1 MEPAGALSLLPNI
14 EQNKFMKQVT
24 KHITTDGR
32 RIYGIPVRSFPRL
45 VSIVHLI
52 SDGDKLILIDT
63 GSGRGDSN
71 SDLMAGLAHIGEH
84 FGETVTLTDI
94 DEIWITH
101 GHMDHFGGLP
111 FVRQHS
117 EAPIGVHILD
127 RRVISNF
134 EERRIVAARRLDEFL
149 EGAGLEEARR
159 LKLMSLYL
167 WSKDIYKSLPIQFLI
182 EEGTP
187 LHGGVM
193 PYHTPGHCP
202 GQVCLM
208 IDDIMLTSD
217 HVLSRI
223 TPHQAPESITRN
235 MGLSH
240 YLDALTKIQQVPGM
254 RLGIGNHED
263 TMTDVY
269 SRIDEIKVA
278 HDERLNKVMAIC
290 KEPKTVAEV
299 SNALFGPVENYH
311 VLLALEEA
319 GAHVEYL
326 YQRGELLATNL
337 TEIERTPHPVIRYV
351 AS

>member
-1 MEPAGALSLLPNI
+1 MT
-14 EQNKFMKQVT
+14 QVT
-24 KHITTDGR
+24 KHVTSDGR
-32 RIYGIPVRSFPRL
+32 RIYGVPVRSFPRL
-45 VSIVHLI
+45 VSIVHVI
-52 SDGDKLILIDT
+52 SDGAKLILIDT

-71 SDLMAGLAHIGEH
+71 DDLIAGLAQIGAQY
-84 FGETVTLTDI
+84 GESVTLADM

-111 FVRQHS
+111 FVRQFS

-134 EERRIVAARRLDEFL
+134 EERRIVAARRLDAFL
-149 EGAGLEEARR
+149 EGAGIEQVHRE
-159 LKLMSLYL
+159 KLMSMYL

-182 EEGTP
+182 EEGEP

-223 TPHQAPESITRN
+223 TPHQAPESITRH

-240 YLDALTKIQQVPGM
+240 YLDALSKIQKVPGI

-263 TMTDVY
+263 TMDDVY
-269 SRIDEIKVA
+269 SRIDEIKAA
-278 HDERLNKVMAIC
+278 HDDRLSKVMDIC
-290 KEPKTVAEV
+290 QEPKSISEV
-299 SNALFGPVENYH
+299 SKALFGKVENYH
-311 VLLALEEA
+311 ILLALEEA

-326 YQRGELLATNL
+326 HQRGELMATNL
-337 TEIERTPHPVIRYV
+337 EEIERTPYPVIRYV